1 MNIVF
6 IDRKTG
12 ISRTVPIRAPLMAVV
27 AAGFLVLSAGFAALG
42 YWFAGGSPL
51 VTGSPDSPT
60 MASDIQADVRA
71 SKDLI
76 TQAQDEAKQ
85 QMTALTV
92 RMAELQA
99 RLVRLD
105 ALGERLVDVAKL
117 HNGEFDFASGPP
129 VGGPEEA
136 AQQMEDV
143 FARPSFIEALDQ
155 LAADVEA
162 REQQLEVLESLLSNR
177 KIQKEVYLAGR
188 PIKWGWMSS
197 RFGRRTDPFTGKLA
211 WHGGVD
217 FAGKDG
223 SDIVSVG
230 SGVVTWAGDRY
241 GYGLMVEVNHGDGLS
256 TRYAHAKE
264 LKVKVGDIVHQGQ
277 TVALMGSTGRSTGP
291 HVHFEVLKHGKAVD
305 PTRYVNRSVK
315 Q

>member
-1 MNIVF
+1 MNIVY

-12 ISRTVPIRAPLMAVV
+12 ISRTIPVRVPLIASVLLVFSIVV
-27 AAGFLVLSAGFAALG
+27 GVVISASFFFLN
-42 YWFAGGSPL
+42 GSGL
-51 VTGSPDSPT
+51 LAQGSES
-60 MASDIQADVRA
+60 SFSGDIHADVTA
-71 SKDLI
+71 NAEKIELAQKD
-76 TQAQDEAKQ
+76 AKQ

-99 RLVRLD
+99 RLTRID

-117 HNGEFDFASGPP
+117 HNGEFDFSAAPP
-129 VGGPEEA
+129 VGGPQEEGA
-136 AQQMEDV
+136 EDV
-143 FARPSFIEALDQ
+143 YERPSFIKALDQ
-155 LAADVEA
+155 LAADVEQ
-162 REQQLEVLESLLSNR
+162 REQQLEILESLLANR

-211 WHGGVD
+211 WHQGVD

-223 SDIVSVG
+223 SDIISVG
-230 SGVVTWAGDRY
+230 SGVVTWAGERF
-241 GYGLMVEVNHGDGLS
+241 GYGLLVEVNHGGGYS

-264 LKVKVGDIVHQGQ
+264 VSVKVGDIVHKGQ

-291 HVHFEVLKHGKAVD
+291 HVHFEVLKNGRPVD
-305 PTRYVNRSVK
+305 PTRYVNRRVK
-315 Q
+315 K

>member
-1 MNIVF
+1 
-6 IDRKTG
+6 
-12 ISRTVPIRAPLMAVV
+12 MA
-27 AAGFLVLSAGFAALG
+27 
-42 YWFAGGSPL
+42 
-51 VTGSPDSPT
+51 T
-60 MASDIQADVRA
+60 DIHADVVNNQA
-71 SKDLI
+71 LI
-76 TQAQDEAKQ
+76 REAQETAKQ

-117 HNGEFDFASGPP
+117 HNGEFDFSSGPP
-129 VGGPEEA
+129 VGGPED
-136 AQQMEDV
+136 AQQQLEDA
-143 FARPSFIEALDQ
+143 FAKPSFIQALDQ
-155 LAADVEA
+155 LAADVEQ
-162 REQQLEVLESLLSNR
+162 REQQLEVLESLLANR

-188 PIKWGWMSS
+188 PVKWGWMSS

-223 SDIVSVG
+223 SDIISVG

-264 LKVKVGDIVHQGQ
+264 IKVKVGEIVHKGQ

-305 PTRYVNRSVK
+305 PTRYVNRRVEK
-315 Q
+315 

>member
-6 IDRKTG
+6 IDKKTG
-12 ISRTVPIRAPLMAVV
+12 RSRTIPVRAPIFAIAIAGLALL
-27 AAGFLVLSAGFAALG
+27 AASFAGVG
-42 YWFAGGSPL
+42 YWFAGGKALL
-51 VTGSPDSPT
+51 VSGSES
-60 MASDIQADVRA
+60 SVSHDIHADIKANQA
-71 SKDLI
+71 LI
-76 TQAQDEAKQ
+76 EQAQQDARE

-99 RLVRLD
+99 RLVRID
-105 ALGERLVDVAKL
+105 ALGERLVDIAKL
-117 HNGEFDFASGPP
+117 HNGEFDFSATPP

-136 AQQMEDV
+136 QLEESLTQ
-143 FARPSFIEALDQ
+143 PSFLDALDQ
-155 LAADVEA
+155 LAADVEQ

-177 KIQKEVYLAGR
+177 KLQKEVYLAGR

-211 WHGGVD
+211 WHSGVD

-223 SDIVSVG
+223 SDIISVG

-241 GYGLMVEVNHGDGLS
+241 GYGMMVEVNHGGGFV

-264 LKVKVGDIVHQGQ
+264 LNVKVGDIVHKGQ
-277 TVALMGSTGRSTGP
+277 TIALMGSTGRSTGP

-305 PTRYVNRSVK
+305 PTRYVNRRVK
-315 Q
+315 K